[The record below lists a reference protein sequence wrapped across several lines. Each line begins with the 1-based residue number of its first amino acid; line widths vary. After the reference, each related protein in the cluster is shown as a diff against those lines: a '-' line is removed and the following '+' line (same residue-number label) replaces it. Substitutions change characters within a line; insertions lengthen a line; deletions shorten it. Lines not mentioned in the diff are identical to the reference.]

1 MENEI
6 GRDWGIAVL
15 RVMAGMVF
23 LAHGQQKLFV
33 YGFNGVEGAFA
44 HLGLPMPG
52 ILGSFVALLE
62 FAGGIALVF
71 GVLTRWIAV
80 LFAIEMAVAVLRVHL
95 ASGFY
100 LPNGYEF
107 ALTMCGVSV
116 ALALA
121 GPGAAALD
129 DRIFKRR
136 V

>member
-15 RVMAGMVF
+15 RVMAGIIF
-23 LAHGQQKLFV
+23 LAHGEQKLFV
-33 YGFNGVEGAFA
+33 YGFSGVDAAFA
-44 HLGLPMPG
+44 HMGLPIPG
-52 ILGSFVALLE
+52 ILGPFVALLE
-62 FAGGIALVF
+62 FAGGMALVF
-71 GVLTRWIAV
+71 GVLTRWISV

-95 ASGFY
+95 ANGFY

-129 DRIFKRR
+129 DRIFQHRR
-136 V
+136 